1 MLDLNFVKE
10 KKKTGG
16 IEQDPLKSLKKG
28 VNLNV

>member
-10 KKKTGG
+10 KKTGG